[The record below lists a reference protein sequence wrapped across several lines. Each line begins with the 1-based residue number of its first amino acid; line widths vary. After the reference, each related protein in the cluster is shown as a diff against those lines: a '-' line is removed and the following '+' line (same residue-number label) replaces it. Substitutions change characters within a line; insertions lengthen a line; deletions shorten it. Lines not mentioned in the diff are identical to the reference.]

1 MGKTWGKPGENPG
14 KTEENWG
21 KPGKTGEN
29 RGKLGKTGENR
40 GKPGKTGENPFS
52 ITLCW
57 HPKDLPPD
65 RYDLLTV
72 NQELWPYGSL
82 PLLSVSL
89 ASKME
94 SFDVFL
100 FSQNSLFI

>member
-52 ITLCW
+52 IT
-57 HPKDLPPD
+57 HAKGFPKVDRIHKKISDFETYCTKILPCFKLEVPEKKILKEKVVIKSI
-65 RYDLLTV
+65 RFLL
-72 NQELWPYGSL
+72 
-82 PLLSVSL
+82 
-89 ASKME
+89 
-94 SFDVFL
+94 
-100 FSQNSLFI
+100 